1 MIFKLY
7 DCDVG
12 LTIDDVQYFFEHV
25 DSVQITDPEKTR
37 LTRGANAGS
46 KSGISYREG
55 LKEAKNIV
63 FQLKGI
69 TAALHSLLKQVYEDQ
84 TRVNAFIVSRKDGS
98 AKNAKNAVLCMVPMQ
113 LNLDDTPDSMN
124 LQLELETYDL
134 QENHKS

>member
-25 DSVQITDPEKTR
+25 DSVQIVDPEKTR
-37 LTRGANAGS
+37 LTRGANAGN
-46 KSGISYREG
+46 KSGIAYREG
-55 LKEAKNIV
+55 LKEAKSIT
-63 FQLKGI
+63 FQIKGI
-69 TAALHSLLKQVYEDQ
+69 SKALHDLLKQVYEDQ

-98 AKNAKNAVLCMVPMQ
+98 SKTARNAVLGTIPKQ

-124 LQLELETYDL
+124 LQLDLETFDL
-134 QENHKS
+134 DEIHKS